1 MLLII
6 CFATSKEQSTS
17 DSAASTAA
25 PAVSETAGEI
35 KSTSAAYTTALVSTA
50 VPTASGKAETTKAT
64 STSETTATT
73 KIQTTSK
80 VQTTAKATTVSKTTT
95 SSAVTCTITVECKK
109 VLEHM
114 DDLKKGH
121 ESFVPDNGII
131 LNTYTVTLENGQ
143 SAYDA
148 LKKACSD
155 NNIKITESSSKYGA
169 YIIGFNNIDE
179 KDCGN
184 GSGWLYFVNGS
195 TPNLSAKKYI
205 VKNNDK
211 IVFSYTV

>member
-1 MLLII
+1 MLSVS
-6 CFATSKEQSTS
+6 CSAQTNKQSTS
-17 DSAASTAA
+17 YSTVST
-25 PAVSETAGEI
+25 VSETVEETKNITAPG
-35 KSTSAAYTTALVSTA
+35 TTAAATQH
-50 VPTASGKAETTKAT
+50 TASPTSSTTKTKNTNAGTTTTVKAETTVK
-64 STSETTATT
+64 
-73 KIQTTSK
+73 
-80 VQTTAKATTVSKTTT
+80 TTAKTTTASKSTT
-95 SSAVTCTITVECKK
+95 SSAVTCTVTIECKK
-109 VLEHM
+109 ILEHM

-121 ESFVPDNGII
+121 ENFVPDDGII
-131 LNTYTVTLENGQ
+131 LSTYTVTLENGQ

-184 GSGWLYFVNGS
+184 GSGWLYFVNDS
-195 TPNLSAKKYI
+195 TLNLSSKKYI
-205 VKNNDK
+205 VKNNDR